1 MSNSDTAVRNNR
13 VQIPGSELSMPAP
26 PPEAHW
32 TVYKIT
38 GPDGKVYIGQTGEPL
53 QVRWS
58 KGYHL
63 SYKTGRGAIR
73 EAMQKLGKENFRIE
87 PLCEN
92 LTREGAWEL
101 EANFIELYDSLNPEK
116 GYNGKTG
123 GQNKGSRMN
132 EAAKE
137 KLRKLYEESPEYRK
151 SLSEGVLRSYAKNP
165 ERRKNKSE
173 LMKRLCAEGKND
185 CFIYSDNRPRPV
197 MCVETGVVYSSL
209 REAARVTGINN
220 ISAACKG
227 IYIHAGG
234 YHWKFVNENGD
245 GEPIP

>member
-1 MSNSDTAVRNNR
+1 MSNSDTAVQNNR

-101 EANFIELYDSLNPEK
+101 EAKFIELYDSLNPEK

-123 GQNKGSRMN
+123 
-132 EAAKE
+132 
-137 KLRKLYEESPEYRK
+137 PEYRK
-151 SLSEGVLRSYAKNP
+151 SLSEGGLRSYAKNP

>member
-1 MSNSDTAVRNNR
+1 MGENQKND
-13 VQIPGSELSMPAP
+13 
-26 PPEAHW
+26 AHY

-38 GPDGKVYIGQTGEPL
+38 GPDGKVYIGQTGDTL
-53 QVRWS
+53 KKRWS
-58 KGYHL
+58 RGYNVMR
-63 SYKTGRGAIR
+63 KRRGAIG
-73 EAMQKLGKENFRIE
+73 EAIAQLGKENFTIE
-87 PLCEN
+87 ALCTN
-92 LTREGAWEL
+92 LTQEGAWAL
-101 EANFIELYDSLNPEK
+101 EAWFIEYYDSLNPEK